1 MVRWGALVARAPRS
15 PQASAHRHPR
25 APRDFSAQPVGSCAR
40 GAYSIGSTWS
50 TSRST
55 ITAMPISPS
64 PATMPDATLTVKR
77 SAISL

>member
-25 APRDFSAQPVGSCAR
+25 APREISAQAVGPCAP
-40 GAYSIGSTWS
+40 GPYSIGSTWS

-55 ITAMPISPS
+55 ITAMPMSPS
-64 PATMPDATLTVKR
+64 PATMPDDTLTVKR